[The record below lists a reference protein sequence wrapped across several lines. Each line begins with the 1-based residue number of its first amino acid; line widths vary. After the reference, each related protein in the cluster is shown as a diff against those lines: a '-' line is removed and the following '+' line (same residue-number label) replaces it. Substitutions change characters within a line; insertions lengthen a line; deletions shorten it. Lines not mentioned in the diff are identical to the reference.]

1 MKLVKTSLH
10 IKLKQTHVENRLHI
24 STESAKEGF
33 NDTVLTLK
41 RLGKDFFW
49 GGIQFNRPCGFSKS
63 ASSKEGKT
71 LVFCDF

>member
-1 MKLVKTSLH
+1 MKLVKTSLRT
-10 IKLKQTHVENRLHI
+10 KLKQTHLENRLHI

-41 RLGKDFFW
+41 WLGKD
-49 GGIQFNRPCGFSKS
+49 GFSKS
-63 ASSKEGKT
+63 VSSKEGKT